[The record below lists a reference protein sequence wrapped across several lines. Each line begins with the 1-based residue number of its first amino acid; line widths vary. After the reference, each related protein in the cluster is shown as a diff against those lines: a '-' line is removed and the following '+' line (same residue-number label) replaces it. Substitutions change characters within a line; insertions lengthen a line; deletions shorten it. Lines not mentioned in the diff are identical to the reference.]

1 MRKHLK
7 KHPRP
12 MGTVGLCGCVAMAM
26 LLLGCAT
33 SPVIQSAT
41 PAKNMATQAPDGD
54 AAQRAAAQRRE
65 TETGSLWAE
74 NGGSLNE
81 MFANAKARRVGDIVT
96 IRIVENSSATNKATT
111 DTKRDTSM
119 SLGLTSFFN
128 LEDKFPTGSKFFN
141 PFSPVES
148 SYQGKFKGAGTTVR
162 SGDLEAF
169 ISARIVQ
176 ILPNGDYFIVGNREV
191 RVNNENQ
198 VITLTGVVR
207 PRDISGDNVIQST
220 YIADAKISY
229 SGSGVVN
236 DQQRPGWLARIL
248 DNIWPF

>member
-1 MRKHLK
+1 MRNHFNKHRK
-7 KHPRP
+7 AT
-12 MGTVGLCGCVAMAM
+12 GTIGLWGCVAMAM
-26 LLLGCAT
+26 LLFGCAK
-33 SPVIQSAT
+33 SPVIQSAS
-41 PAKNMATQAPDGD
+41 PAKNMATPAPDG
-54 AAQRAAAQRRE
+54 AAVRQAAAMRRE
-65 TETGSLWAE
+65 SETGSLWAE

-81 MFANAKARRVGDIVT
+81 MFINAKARRVGDIVT
-96 IRIVENSSATNKATT
+96 IRIVENSSATNQATT
-111 DTKRDTSM
+111 DTDRDTSM
-119 SLGLTSFFN
+119 SIGLTSFFN
-128 LEDKFPTGSKFFN
+128 LEDKFPSGSKFFN

-148 SYQGKFKGAGTTVR
+148 SYKGKFKGAGTTVR

-176 ILPNGDYFIVGNREV
+176 ILPNGDYFIEGNREV

-229 SGSGVVN
+229 SGSGIVN
-236 DQQRPGWLARIL
+236 DQQRPGWLARLL

>member
-1 MRKHLK
+1 MRNHLK
-7 KHPRP
+7 KHRRA
-12 MGTVGLCGCVAMAM
+12 MGTIGLCGCMAMAM
-26 LLLGCAT
+26 LLFGCAM
-33 SPVIQSAT
+33 SPVSQSAS
-41 PAKNMATQAPDGD
+41 PAKNMATPDPAGD
-54 AAQRAAAQRRE
+54 AARQAATMRRE

-111 DTKRDTSM
+111 DTDRDTSM
-119 SLGLTSFFN
+119 SIGLTGFFN
-128 LEDKFPTGSKFFN
+128 LEDKFPSTSKFFN

-148 SYQGKFKGAGTTVR
+148 EYKGKFKGAGTTVR

-176 ILPNGDYFIVGNREV
+176 ILPNGDFFIEGNREV

-229 SGSGVVN
+229 SGSGIVN
-236 DQQRPGWLARIL
+236 DQQRPGWLARLL